1 MKKIFLP
8 FFLPLLFI
16 VSCQDLGKG
25 IIPPE
30 VASKYPVS
38 LNSEWEYHSQSMIEY
53 YDSTGK
59 IARTE
64 TIDNGNT
71 IIRVLKT
78 NDSLGTYKNLILF
91 ECYDL
96 SAPLNRNRH
105 WYSNTDTGFISIA
118 YSTAGATNMVYPK
131 ISGGKRYLTV
141 KELKSIIN
149 SPEQNFFSTPSE
161 VFSDSV
167 QYYEIPRKVL
177 AYPLVINKRWVELIL
192 PFYRERYVE
201 KIVNI
206 NFNGQPV
213 SCYEIKIDWPGYN
226 IEFNDF
232 VSLNNGLMKREIIAD
247 SVSIATQENPEGNG
261 FANIS
266 EFTNLVRYNK

>member
-1 MKKIFLP
+1 
-8 FFLPLLFI
+8 
-16 VSCQDLGKG
+16 
-25 IIPPE
+25 
-30 VASKYPVS
+30 
-38 LNSEWEYHSQSMIEY
+38 
-53 YDSTGK
+53 
-59 IARTE
+59 
-64 TIDNGNT
+64 
-71 IIRVLKT
+71 
-78 NDSLGTYKNLILF
+78 
-91 ECYDL
+91 
-96 SAPLNRNRH
+96 
-105 WYSNTDTGFISIA
+105 
-118 YSTAGATNMVYPK
+118 
-131 ISGGKRYLTV
+131 
-141 KELKSIIN
+141 
-149 SPEQNFFSTPSE
+149 
-161 VFSDSV
+161 
-167 QYYEIPRKVL
+167 
-177 AYPLVINKRWVELIL
+177 VINKRWVELIL